1 MDLVSFLG
9 TIVSKCKCF
18 LFFIN
23 ALGIKNYLMIFSIT
37 LMRFDFLNNITRIL
51 TTRKVIDV
59 RDIIDKN
66 LTIDRSIP

>member
-1 MDLVSFLG
+1 MYP
-9 TIVSKCKCF
+9 
-18 LFFIN
+18 LFVPIN
-23 ALGIKNYLMIFSIT
+23 VLEFEVYLMIYSIK
-37 LMRFDFLNNITRIL
+37 LIRLNFLNNLTRIL